1 MPDRARDAG
10 DADQEHDRPGG
21 EQETQTPHQQA
32 HYRRSIPILAPRL
45 PALVL
50 ASIGQFL
57 SRDTDRS
64 DPAGAFV

>member
-10 DADQEHDRPGG
+10 DANQEHDGPGG
-21 EQETQTPHQQA
+21 EQETQKPHQQA
-32 HYRRSIPILAPRL
+32 HYRSIPILAPRM
-45 PALVL
+45 PALAL

-64 DPAGAFV
+64 DPAGGFV